1 MMSKHPVRFK
11 LNRKVEKK
19 VSIRLIKPLSLLL
32 GVWMFMFGLL
42 KFFPPFSGWFDIQIQ
57 QSHLPHEA
65 ILAAK
70 LGEMATGILFLL
82 PWSGQSLAAKSRDS
96 FLLIACGVLVTQM
109 SVAIYVH
116 LEPRVPAN
124 VLPLGIKPPVIP
136 SVVLALG
143 LLTAFLVW
151 SERRRSRADDM
162 LA

>member
-1 MMSKHPVRFK
+1 MMSERPIRFK
-11 LNRKVEKK
+11 LNWKVEKK
-19 VSIRLIKPLSLLL
+19 VAIGLIKPLSLLL
-32 GVWMFMFGLL
+32 GVWMLMFGFL

-82 PWSGQSLAAKSRDS
+82 PRSG
-96 FLLIACGVLVTQM
+96 
-109 SVAIYVH
+109 
-116 LEPRVPAN
+116 
-124 VLPLGIKPPVIP
+124 PPVIP